1 MVIFEKLTP
10 RENQVAN
17 LVLECLSDKEIAPK
31 LNITERTVAYHMDHI
46 YRKYGFEIGQDHSRT
61 MRSKIVL
68 RLAKAAGVLAACLIL
83 CVVPARAQNS
93 AKHSAT
99 ITWDQPTQP
108 TGEVITSTNI
118 YRDSNMLAN
127 VPVVMPE
134 YVDSAVNTGE
144 THAYSLS
151 NVDTMGVESALSVPP
166 ITVTIPGSAPPPPTC
181 TTIAVGCRI
190 SVNSTANIRATA
202 PNNAFGALLGTEP
215 GGALGTVTIVSTATI
230 PNCSG
235 CVWIQVHFDTCTGA
249 ALVAAKCQ
257 GYMGSNNMTLV
268 NTAPVVA
275 VAITPKTAALT
286 IGQSQQFTAVVTN
299 ATDTSA
305 TWSSDAPGGLFA
317 ASTSGTFTVTAT
329 SNADSTKSATA
340 TVTVTAPAPNPT
352 VSTSGNII
360 TLVPTNIPPGT
371 AYTCSI
377 VVDKVTVTCSGLTQ

>member
-17 LVLECLSDKEIAPK
+17 LVLECLSGKEIAAK
-31 LNITERTVAYHMDHI
+31 LNITARTVAYHMDHI
-46 YRKYGFEIGQDHSRT
+46 YRKFGFEIGQDPSRT
-61 MRSKIVL
+61 LRSAIIL
-68 RLAKAAGVLAACLIL
+68 RLAKAAGVLAACFIL
-83 CVVPARAQNS
+83 CVMPAHAQ
-93 AKHSAT
+93 HSAT
-99 ITWDQPTQP
+99 ITWDQPTQSD
-108 TGEVITSTNI
+108 VVSSTNI
-118 YRDSNMLAN
+118 YRDSTMLAN
-127 VPVVMPE
+127 VPVVTLE
-134 YVDSAVNTGE
+134 YVDSAVNAGE
-144 THAYSLS
+144 MHTYALS
-151 NVDTMGVESALSVPP
+151 NVDSTGVEGALSVPP

-181 TTIAVGCRI
+181 TTITVGCRI

-202 PNNAFGALLGTEP
+202 PNNSFGALLGTEP

-286 IGQSQQFTAVVTN
+286 IGQSQQFTAAVTN
-299 ATDTSA
+299 ATDTSV

-317 ASTSGTFTVTAT
+317 ASASGTFTVTAT

-340 TVTVTAPAPNPT
+340 TVTVTAPPPT
-352 VSTSGNII
+352 V
-360 TLVPTNIPPGT
+360 
-371 AYTCSI
+371 A
-377 VVDKVTVTCSGLTQ
+377 VTCSNNVCTITTTNTLPGTLYSGTITLSNGAKGTFSGTTP